1 MQGCRADADCS
12 FGTSMSMHLKATHK
26 MCHKHQ
32 IPQAFDVQKVLHV
45 LQKFGLHAYGH
56 GRLTM
61 VSQIIHDNDGG
72 CSFNAYMTMK
82 AQHEQPHMQAQHV
95 PVAPTT
101 EERLGNNKNILSCAS
116 RRIHVSKNSN
126 ILISESVATLTCSPY
141 F

>member
-1 MQGCRADADCS
+1 
-12 FGTSMSMHLKATHK
+12 
-26 MCHKHQ
+26 
-32 IPQAFDVQKVLHV
+32 
-45 LQKFGLHAYGH
+45 
-56 GRLTM
+56 M
-61 VSQIIHDNDGG
+61 VSQIIHDNAGG

-82 AQHEQPHMQAQHV
+82 AQHKQPHMQAQHV

-126 ILISESVATLTCSPY
+126 ILMSDCVATLTCSPY